1 MFDRFR
7 HAVLRPTDASFFLN
21 QTKYRALISFVFI
34 AISAFMCIGSFSA
47 LYPGPY
53 GWAVASVYFLTLALL
68 AFHPVTAS
76 LFCLVVYVML
86 LFHPT
91 LVAGSE
97 EWGMFL
103 SIAYLAFYLRR
114 APSVTA
120 VVLLITM
127 EALETYRSGMP
138 IDYLVGTATIDLV
151 AYLIGVLFTHEEHLS
166 QLRLT
171 ERNQLIASDLHSAI
185 TSELSSIVLLAQS
198 HDEHDSG
205 GTNATLDRIKDVAQI
220 ALSNTH
226 DLIRTLSSKDRGTA
240 CSDESTHVTDE
251 LLAYVR
257 EQDRNLQSMGFRGVV
272 SIHVDSAPLSED
284 TFLLAKLCVKEIYAN
299 IARHMSKRSGEYH
312 FGIAVTPTELAI
324 TETNPADGDPNELSS
339 GFGLSL
345 LRHQAEIS
353 GGTMRNGISDGMW
366 RIDVTIPL
374 LRLAY

>member
-53 GWAVASVYFLTLALL
+53 GWAVASVYFLALVLL

-114 APSVTA
+114 APSVTV

-127 EALETYRSGMP
+127 EALETYRSDMP
-138 IDYLVGTATIDLV
+138 IDYLVGTATIDFV

-166 QLRLT
+166 QLRLM

-198 HDEHDSG
+198 RDNHDNGE
-205 GTNATLDRIKDVAQI
+205 TEATLDRIEDVAQI

-226 DLIRTLSSKDRGTA
+226 SLIRTLSGKDGNA
-240 CSDESTHVTDE
+240 AYSDESTYGTDE

-257 EQDRNLQSMGFRGVV
+257 EQDQNLQSMGFRGTI
-272 SIHVDSAPLSED
+272 SFPTDSTPLPED
-284 TFLLAKLCVKEIYAN
+284 AFLLAKLCVKEIYAN
-299 IARHMSKRSGEYH
+299 IARHMSKRSGDYH

-353 GGTMRNGISDGMW
+353 GGRMRNGISDGTW
-366 RIDVTIPL
+366 HIEITIPL
-374 LRLAY
+374 LRLAH

>member
-1 MFDRFR
+1 MFNRFR

-53 GWAVASVYFLTLALL
+53 GWAVASVYFLALVLL

-76 LFCLVVYVML
+76 LFCLAVYVML

-114 APSVTA
+114 APSVTV

-138 IDYLVGTATIDLV
+138 IDYLVGTATIDFV

-166 QLRLT
+166 QLRLM

-198 HDEHDSG
+198 RDNHDNGE
-205 GTNATLDRIKDVAQI
+205 TEATLDRIEDVAQI

-226 DLIRTLSSKDRGTA
+226 SLIRTLSGKDRGTA
-240 CSDESTHVTDE
+240 CSDESTHITDE
-251 LLAYVR
+251 LLAYVQ
-257 EQDRNLQSMGFRGVV
+257 EQDRNLQSMGFHGTI
-272 SIHVDSAPLSED
+272 SFPTDSAPLPED

-299 IARHMSKRSGEYH
+299 IARHMSKRSGDYH
-312 FGIAVTPTELAI
+312 FGIEMTPTELAI

-353 GGTMRNGISDGMW
+353 GGTMCNGISDGTW
-366 RIDVTIPL
+366 HIEITIPL
-374 LRLAY
+374 LRLAH

>member
-226 DLIRTLSSKDRGTA
+226 GLIRTLSSKDRGTA
-240 CSDESTHVTDE
+240 
-251 LLAYVR
+251 
-257 EQDRNLQSMGFRGVV
+257 
-272 SIHVDSAPLSED
+272 
-284 TFLLAKLCVKEIYAN
+284 
-299 IARHMSKRSGEYH
+299 
-312 FGIAVTPTELAI
+312 
-324 TETNPADGDPNELSS
+324 
-339 GFGLSL
+339 
-345 LRHQAEIS
+345 
-353 GGTMRNGISDGMW
+353 
-366 RIDVTIPL
+366 
-374 LRLAY
+374 